1 MSYINNKVIKEEVY
15 CQQIR
20 KNMYYNSIIYLYNKV
35 QTYLVR
41 LQQFSIHCLVY
52 DLWRSNHK
60 FISFSPPTKF
70 TLFLRQPELTELLIV
85 TNLCSYIFSINIVRC
100 SVPLPLTRNVS
111 AVSPSSTFIAKFLSS
126 SRYNLSRRFRL
137 VTYLKAC
144 RRPLKI
150 KQGTIKDYSQVTC
163 HVSSLVCLVSL
174 LPGSLPPSCH
184 RAIMPRLH
192 HAPHSW
198 LLIYPTLSQSLNL
211 YQRASNLD

>member
-1 MSYINNKVIKEEVY
+1 MIYINNKVIKEEVY

-70 TLFLRQPELTELLIV
+70 TLFLRQPELELLIV

-111 AVSPSSTFIAKFLSS
+111 AVSPSSTFKAKFLSS

-137 VTYLKAC
+137 VTYFPCDKENE
-144 RRPLKI
+144 
-150 KQGTIKDYSQVTC
+150 KQICQYS
-163 HVSSLVCLVSL
+163 
-174 LPGSLPPSCH
+174 
-184 RAIMPRLH
+184 R
-192 HAPHSW
+192 
-198 LLIYPTLSQSLNL
+198 N
-211 YQRASNLD
+211 